1 MFFFHYRYLF
11 RSGNIET
18 STDKFYNTTVEVQ
31 PANVSN
37 RRHTSQFPLRCCLLN
52 RPSGVRPLAPPVCT
66 SLCVHV
72 IGPVCY
78 ADEEEQRVTLTL
90 PGR

>member
-1 MFFFHYRYLF
+1 MFYCFCFFLHCRFLF

-18 STDKFYNTTVEVQ
+18 SADKFYNTTVEVQ

-37 RRHTSQFPLRCCLLN
+37 RLCTSQFSSQVWRLDQ
-52 RPSGVRPLAPPVCT
+52 PSAVSRLPPPVCT

-72 IGPVCY
+72 IKQ
-78 ADEEEQRVTLTL
+78 AVTQK
-90 PGR
+90 RKSIV